1 MTGGASTIVE
11 LKHLERRRRKFS
23 EIQAPKHHFLVEN
36 SLKTLP
42 KHCQNPKKHGK
53 YWKFR
58 LRRMFNNNFSPPCFR
73 SEINKG
79 GKVIKG
85 GGESYNKLY

>member
-58 LRRMFNNNFSPPCFR
+58 LRRSSIITFPPCFR

-79 GKVIKG
+79 GKLLRG
-85 GGESYNKLY
+85 GKLL

>member
-42 KHCQNPKKHGK
+42 KHCETPKKHGK

-58 LRRMFNNNFSPPCFR
+58 LRRSSIITFPPLVSDLR
-73 SEINKG
+73 LTRG
-79 GKVIKG
+79 GKLLRG
-85 GGESYNKLY
+85 GSYNKLH